1 MARVN
6 VFFCCKTF
14 LYYADMY
21 RSMLARAFSIANRG
35 VTELVRLSKREPNM
49 TLEEKEKMALVVDG
63 LLNMAGFV
71 GKVCFDKIIEVVE
84 LKTAHEAMDLGDFKQ
99 LANVY
104 ETEEDFISK
113 YLIRML

>member
-35 VTELVRLSKREPNM
+35 VTALIKLSKQEKTL
-49 TLEEKEKMALVVDG
+49 TLE
-63 LLNMAGFV
+63 
-71 GKVCFDKIIEVVE
+71 
-84 LKTAHEAMDLGDFKQ
+84 
-99 LANVY
+99 
-104 ETEEDFISK
+104 
-113 YLIRML
+113 